1 MVAGSDDPLAT
12 GMATPKRP
20 RGDKRSIAEVEAN
33 VERVE
38 RMMRSGTPRYTILRL
53 MHGLGLSERSID
65 RCMER
70 VRERWVLERMQR
82 QETAVEERL
91 AHMRYLAKKARDEGN
106 WAACRGF
113 EREINLILG
122 VYAPEKHAIQA
133 AVAVAPMQA
142 QAAPAVNYA
151 DMSDVILDA
160 LEQALRAA
168 QKAGGAVLALPASE
182 NASQGPAASPGSE
195 R

>member
-1 MVAGSDDPLAT
+1 
-12 GMATPKRP
+12 MATEVATSKRP
-20 RGDKRSIAEVEAN
+20 RGNAASQAEVAAN
-33 VERVE
+33 CDRVE
-38 RMMRSGTPRYTILRL
+38 RMMRSGTPTHVIHQRMAPMPRSTVERYITK
-53 MHGLGLSERSID
+53 
-65 RCMER
+65 

-91 AHMRYLAKKARDEGN
+91 AHMRHLAKKARDEGN

-133 AVAVAPMQA
+133 AVAIAPLQA

-168 QKAGGAVLALPASE
+168 QKAGGAVLTLPASE